1 MKKLT
6 TAILVLLAMTLTGC
20 KNDNNRNVRFVD
32 SYTIYTDTI
41 RGHVYMHVY
50 GGGILHAPDCRAGRR
65 RWRCQRIRQVYPQ
78 ILWP

>member
-20 KNDNNRNVRFVD
+20 KNDNNRNVRIVD

-50 GGGILHAPDCRAGRR
+50 GGGILHAPDCPCREKGGGD
-65 RWRCQRIRQVYPQ
+65 VKE
-78 ILWP
+78 